1 MDPRWVVESIV
12 ISVRDPQVTP
22 SYVYR
27 WGESTNLICFAMF
40 NNSLIETPQ
49 ATSDILLSPCSGSK
63 CAGTICIFLH
73 QWKGQPI
80 RCIEEI
86 LKLYRHK
93 EDIIWGACEHDGRP
107 QLSVEDTTGTQ
118 TYAMGINSNN
128 NVGIDYVSDTMVRH
142 IFDRATQ
149 QLTVSAMRIIVP
161 ISEPLNHTQHVNL
174 CKPHMVRH
182 LSSMIV
188 STNDQIQ
195 EGVYTST
202 VERQPMLLLWMV
214 MY

>member
-40 NNSLIETPQ
+40 NNSLIKTPQ

-63 CAGTICIFLH
+63 CTGIMCIFLH

-86 LKLYRHK
+86 LELHRHK
-93 EDIIWGACEHDGRP
+93 EDIIWGAYCEHDGRP

-118 TYAMGINSNN
+118 TYAS
-128 NVGIDYVSDTMVRH
+128 IDYVSDT
-142 IFDRATQ
+142 IGTSYLQ
-149 QLTVSAMRIIVP
+149 QCNTTTNSACTENNIPNIRTIASYTTRQFVQTSYGTSLIVNDS
-161 ISEPLNHTQHVNL
+161 INQRSDTGRSIHVNGGAATDF
-174 CKPHMVRH
+174 
-182 LSSMIV
+182 I
-188 STNDQIQ
+188 II
-195 EGVYTST
+195 
-202 VERQPMLLLWMV
+202 WMV